1 MYNQETEGFRT
12 DVRVCNLSYLQTDW
26 YIDQMKRQAYDS
38 PAVPIEWSRLEYV
51 QGHNEGVAVRPEV
64 MESINNFYKQNPEEA
79 AKEFGDNPYE
89 LKKYSEILG
98 TLTQRRFT
106 ADTDGQHRHQA
117 GQGGC
122 ETLGHDDS
130 RLPAW

>member
-1 MYNQETEGFRT
+1 M
-12 DVRVCNLSYLQTDW
+12 
-26 YIDQMKRQAYDS
+26 
-38 PAVPIEWSRLEYV
+38 
-51 QGHNEGVAVRPEV
+51 
-64 MESINNFYKQNPEEA
+64 
-79 AKEFGDNPYE
+79 
-89 LKKYSEILG
+89 G

-117 GQGGC
+117 GQGGS